1 MDKHDQQKQG
11 MLEAFLHR
19 GRMSRRT
26 FVKGSIAAG
35 VAAGA
40 GGVVRPSLRA
50 LARTGESRA
59 GDMGEWKPA
68 TCQGCTSWC
77 SKQVYVIDGR
87 AVKVR
92 GNPHSKVNLGAGCVR
107 SHLAIQQ
114 LYDPDRIKVPMKR
127 TNPKKGRGEDPKFV
141 PISWD
146 EALET
151 IADKIME
158 LRNNNETHKYMLM
171 RGRYSYMRDVLYDRM
186 TKIIGSPNN
195 ISHSAICAEAE
206 KFGSYYTEGYWGYR
220 QYDVLKAHYILLW
233 GADPLAANRQVS
245 YYTKVWGD
253 VAGRATTAIIEP
265 RLSASAGKAD
275 EWLPIIPGRDAA
287 LAGAIAHILLAEGLW
302 YKPFVGDFV
311 DGVNRFVPG
320 QTVAEEAF
328 EEKYTHGL
336 VKWWNLELKDKTADW
351 AAEVTGLSADQI
363 RRVAEGYGNA
373 APHAISWVG
382 GGPCMQ
388 VRGGYAGMACHA
400 LNGLVGAVDNV
411 GGTLAS
417 NKEYTGK
424 FPKPDDFM
432 DDIARKGKKHEKI
445 DQRGR
450 LHIPCIKSGKPGSA
464 VITNNAADGILNDDP
479 YEIKVAVGYMNNFV
493 FSAPQTERWERALS
507 KIPFLVHITTNASEF
522 SWFSDIVLPDTH
534 HMFEKWG
541 YVKSIGNGYRHVTL
555 MQPIVKNIGDYKID
569 ETEIPWLIAEKLA
582 ARGFD
587 SLLRH
592 YKSYKDPETGAEP
605 TSAEEFALYALKL
618 VTRNLWDPTH
628 HKGGDKFSGW
638 EEFCKVGV
646 WNSDPYPF
654 RNRWGKMKT
663 KTGMFEF
670 YSETLK
676 AALEA
681 HAANH
686 NTTVDGVMKA
696 TNYLARG
703 EKAFVPHYEEP
714 FFLGDEKEYPF
725 VHVDHKSRLNREG
738 RSANCLWY
746 YDFKDLDPGEELWDD
761 VAKINPI
768 DAGKLGIQTGDRIRL
783 ASPTGSLVCTA
794 KLWEGV
800 RPGTVA
806 KCYGQGHWVYG
817 RLASKTFGK
826 EPRGGN
832 NNDIIPAQYEALSGS
847 SAYYG
852 VTRIKIEK
860 VS

>member
-1 MDKHDQQKQG
+1 
-11 MLEAFLHR
+11 MLTKNTERKTLMKDFLDNIR
-19 GRMSRRT
+19 LSRRS
-26 FVKGSIAAG
+26 FVKASAATGAAALSG
-35 VAAGA
+35 VG
-40 GGVVRPSLRA
+40 PSWDLNA
-50 LARTGESRA
+50 LAAVSEGQD
-59 GDMGEWKPA
+59 GGMGRWLPA

-77 SKQVYVIDGR
+77 SVQVYVVDGR

-92 GNPHSKVNLGAGCVR
+92 GNPHSKVNMGARCVR

-127 TNPKKGRGEDPKFV
+127 TNPKKGRNQDPGFV
-141 PISWD
+141 PITWD
-146 EALET
+146 EALDT

-158 LRNNNETHKYMLM
+158 LRDNNETHKYMLM
-171 RGRYSYMRDVLYDRM
+171 RGRYSYLRDILYDRM

-206 KFGSYYTEGYWGYR
+206 KFGPYYTEGYWGYR
-220 QYDVLKAHYILLW
+220 QYDVLKAHYIILW

-245 YYTKVWGD
+245 YYSKVWGD
-253 VAGRATTAIIEP
+253 VADRATIAIVEP

-275 EWLPIIPGRDAA
+275 EWLPIIPGRDGA
-287 LAGAIAHILLAEGLW
+287 LAVAIAHILLVKGLW
-302 YKPFVGDFV
+302 YKPFVGDFT

-320 QTVAEEAF
+320 QMVDETSF
-328 EEKYTHGL
+328 EEQYTHGL

-351 AAEVTGLSADQI
+351 AAGVTGLSADQI
-363 RRVAEGYGNA
+363 RRVAEDYGNA
-373 APHAISWVG
+373 APRAISWVG

-388 VRGGYAGMACHA
+388 VRGAYAGMACHA
-400 LNGLVGAVDNV
+400 LNGLVGAVDNM
-411 GGTLAS
+411 GGTLVS
-417 NKEYTGK
+417 NKEYTGD

-432 DDIARKGKKHEKI
+432 DAIARKGKKHEKI

-450 LHIPCIKSGKPGSA
+450 LNIPCIKSGKPGSA
-464 VITNNAADGILNDDP
+464 VITNNAADGILDEDP
-479 YEIKVAVGYMNNFV
+479 YEIKVAIGYMNNFA
-493 FSAPQTERWERALS
+493 FSAPQPERWERALA
-507 KIPFLVHITTNASEF
+507 KIPFLVHITTNASEL
-522 SWFSDIVLPDTH
+522 SWFSDIVLPSTH

-555 MQPIVKNIGDYKID
+555 MQPIVKNLGEYKTD

-587 SLLRH
+587 NLLRH
-592 YKSYKDPETGAEP
+592 FKTYRDPETGKEP
-605 TSAEEFALYALKL
+605 THEKEFALYALKL
-618 VTRNLWDPTH
+618 VTENLWNPS
-628 HKGGDKFSGW
+628 KYQGGDKFSGW
-638 EEFCKVGV
+638 KEFAQVGV

-654 RNRWGKMKT
+654 RKRWGNMKT
-663 KTGMFEF
+663 QTGLFEF

-686 NTTVDGVMKA
+686 NTTVDTVMA
-696 TNYLARG
+696 AANYLARG
-703 EKAFVPHYEEP
+703 ERTFLPHYEEP
-714 FFLGDEKEYPF
+714 FILGDEKEFPF

-761 VAKINPI
+761 VAKINPV
-768 DAGKLGIQTGDRIRL
+768 DARKLGIQTGDRIRVS
-783 ASPTGSLVCTA
+783 SPTGSLVCTA

-860 VS
+860 V

>member
-1 MDKHDQQKQG
+1 MEKQRNKHQAL
-11 MLEAFLHR
+11 METFLDNVR
-19 GRMSRRT
+19 LSRRSFMKASAAT
-26 FVKGSIAAG
+26 GAG
-35 VAAGA
+35 VALGAALSPQLKSLAVAAPKGA
-40 GGVVRPSLRA
+40 G
-50 LARTGESRA
+50 E
-59 GDMGEWKPA
+59 MGEWKPA

-87 AVKVR
+87 AIKVR
-92 GNPHSKVNLGAGCVR
+92 GNPHSKVNLGAGCPR

-114 LYDPDRIKVPMKR
+114 LYDPDRIKTPMKR
-127 TNPKKGRGEDPKFV
+127 TNPKKGRHEDPKFV
-141 PISWD
+141 PITWD
-146 EALET
+146 EALDA

-158 LRNNNETHKYMLM
+158 LRDNDETHKYMLM
-171 RGRYSYMRDVLYDRM
+171 RGRYSYLRDVLYDRM

-206 KFGSYYTEGYWGYR
+206 KFGPYYTEGYWGYR

-245 YYTKVWGD
+245 YYCKAWGD
-253 VAGRATTAIIEP
+253 VVGKATIAIVEP

-275 EWLPIIPGRDAA
+275 EWLPIIPGRDGA
-287 LAGAIAHILLAEGLW
+287 LAAAIAHILLARGLW
-302 YKPFVGDFV
+302 YKPFVGDFT

-320 QTVAEEAF
+320 QTVSEETF
-328 EEKYTHGL
+328 EEKYTHGV
-336 VKWWNLELKDKTADW
+336 VKWWNLELKDKTAEW
-351 AAEVTGLSADQI
+351 AAGITGLPADQI
-363 RRVAEGYGNA
+363 MRVAEGYGNA

-388 VRGGYAGMACHA
+388 VRGGYSSMACHA

-411 GGTLAS
+411 GGTLVG
-417 NKEYTGK
+417 NKEHTGE

-432 DDIARKGKKHEKI
+432 DAIAKKGKNHEKI

-450 LHIPCIKSGKPGSA
+450 LHLPAIKKGKPGSA
-464 VITNNAADGILNDDP
+464 VVTNNAADGILNEDP
-479 YEIKVAVGYMNNFV
+479 YDIKVAIGYMNNFS
-493 FSAPQTERWERALS
+493 FSAPQPERWERALS

-555 MQPIVKNIGDYKID
+555 MQPIVKKVWDYKID

-582 ARGFD
+582 ERGFD
-587 SLLRH
+587 NLLRH
-592 YKSYKDPETGAEP
+592 YKTYKDPETGKEP
-605 TSAEEFALYALKL
+605 ADEKEFALYALKF
-618 VTRNLWDPTH
+618 VTQNLWDPSQY
-628 HKGGDKFSGW
+628 KGGDKFSGW
-638 EEFCKVGV
+638 EEFSKTGV

-654 RNRWGKMKT
+654 RKRWGDMKT

-686 NTTVDGVMKA
+686 GAAVDEVMKA
-696 TNYLARG
+696 TNYQARG
-703 EKAFVPHYEEP
+703 ETAFIPHYEDP
-714 FFLGDEKEYPF
+714 FVMGDEKDYPF
-725 VHVDHKSRLNREG
+725 VHVDHKARLNREG
-738 RSANCLWY
+738 RSANCTWY
-746 YDFKDLDPGEELWDD
+746 YDFKDLDPGEEPWDD

-768 DAGKLGIQTGDRIRL
+768 DARKLGIQNGDRIKIS
-783 ASPTGSLVCTA
+783 SPTGSLTCTA
-794 KLWEGV
+794 KQWEGV

-806 KCYGQGHWVYG
+806 KCFGQGHWAYG
-817 RLASKTFGK
+817 RLASEKFGK
-826 EPRGGN
+826 TPRGGN

-860 VS
+860 I